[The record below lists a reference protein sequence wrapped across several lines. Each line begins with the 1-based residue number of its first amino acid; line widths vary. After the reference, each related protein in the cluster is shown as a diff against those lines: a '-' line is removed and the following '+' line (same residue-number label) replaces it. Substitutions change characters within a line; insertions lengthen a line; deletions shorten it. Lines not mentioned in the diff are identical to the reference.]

1 MFDPSELRDPN
12 NGRWIADFLAELTGA
27 GLDREKFMEVF
38 GRLHA
43 SKLTNAQLLEVAA
56 KYGYGGAPMDKT
68 RAGILRH
75 IGTNFTHAARF
86 QSKIAG
92 SAETSATIQN
102 LGKKLNYYG

>member
-1 MFDPSELRDPN
+1 VFDPLQLRDDK
-12 NGRWIADFLAELTGA
+12 GRWVEDFLAELTGV

-43 SKLTNAQLLEVAA
+43 SKMTNAQLLELAS
-56 KYGYGGAPMDKT
+56 KYGYGGVPMDKT

-86 QSKIAG
+86 Q
-92 SAETSATIQN
+92 N
-102 LGKKLNYYG
+102 KLVTT